1 MRTPRIFRELME
13 LKNGR
18 KKNKKAKDLK
28 IS

>member
-1 MRTPRIFRELME
+1 MRTSRIFRELME